1 MFTSFTSKDREELT
15 NLSQSVSNIKLD
27 IKKIIT
33 SLESEDSQSNVK
45 TTLNR
50 ILEQVQQPTSS
61 FDLDRISDRVSSI
74 LSKVD
79 IMYNKENVATD
90 ESVLSEIKKAVDT
103 LLYNKEIEVFNK
115 SPKALYKPKEQ
126 VGNFIVLSS
135 KPKQL
140 DGQLIKYT
148 HEYLVFDTE
157 TQENRFILEPVL
169 TQFSKK

>member
-61 FDLDRISDRVSSI
+61 FDLDRILDRVSSI

-90 ESVLSEIKKAVDT
+90 
-103 LLYNKEIEVFNK
+103 
-115 SPKALYKPKEQ
+115 
-126 VGNFIVLSS
+126 
-135 KPKQL
+135 
-140 DGQLIKYT
+140 
-148 HEYLVFDTE
+148 
-157 TQENRFILEPVL
+157 
-169 TQFSKK
+169 

>member
-1 MFTSFTSKDREELT
+1 MFTSFTPKDREELT

-90 ESVLSEIKKAVDT
+90 ESIISEIKKAVDT

-115 SPKALYKPKEQ
+115 SPKDLYKPKEQ